1 MSKYIKVKLAEAR
14 AIIESQER
22 LDEISKKTVTSFLD
36 KTEPENDFVSGPSG
50 KQGHEKGRKLAF
62 SKLSRQPRAKVPA
75 TEEAELGEAAYSAKA
90 AKAGKDIGKPG
101 KNFAKIEKSASK
113 EYGSKESG
121 KKVAG
126 AILAKIRAKHM
137 GEEAIEEAKAPSPI
151 AGTRL
156 ISRHA
161 GMDGH
166 HAEVRYSPDYQEYQV
181 HHYNH
186 GKHLGEGPVSYHGD
200 GKEGKEDAEH
210 VANHSTTFFKV
221 KGNSLHVREEV
232 ENLDEISKKTAD
244 SYHTK
249 SQNDLDSAY
258 WNDRKEPEETRY
270 KRHDKRISGIDAVR
284 SKMSGTAKVPAT
296 EEVENL
302 DELSKKTLMN
312 YAGKAAPQSWHSS
325 PVDNKTMKKRS
336 AGIDLAYAK
345 ARPDL
350 WAQRE
355 YSYKLRRP
363 AAKVLAT
370 EETET
375 CMTDTSNGGADNITN
390 SKTGENYKTTK
401 EKTTAPSKP
410 TGTSTHVVAGKTG
423 EAYNTTSL
431 TKRIPAVES
440 AIMDIMRQN
449 VDLRRIQLEASHLTI
464 TSPEQRTDW
473 AQVEQ
478 GKMDVV
484 TYFTKYKV

>member
-156 ISRHA
+156 ISRHV
-161 GMDGH
+161 GSEGH
-166 HAEVRYSPDYQEYQV
+166 HAEVRYNPEWQEHSV
-181 HHYNH
+181 HHYH
-186 GKHLGEGPVSYHGD
+186 DGKHMGEGPVSYHGD
-200 GKEGKEDAEH
+200 GKEGREDATDTAEYTTKNFH
-210 VANHSTTFFKV
+210 VKAGK
-221 KGNSLHVREEV
+221 LMA
-232 ENLDEISKKTAD
+232 KT
-244 SYHTK
+244 
-249 SQNDLDSAY
+249 N
-258 WNDRKEPEETRY
+258 
-270 KRHDKRISGIDAVR
+270 
-284 SKMSGTAKVPAT
+284 

-302 DELSKKTLMN
+302 DELSKKTLDSYRDKAN
-312 YAGKAAPQSWHSS
+312 FQTRYSSTTDDKTKQKRRAGSGLAFS
-325 PVDNKTMKKRS
+325 KTDPEVHK
-336 AGIDLAYAK
+336 L
-345 ARPDL
+345 
-350 WAQRE
+350 E
-355 YSYKLRRP
+355 YR
-363 AAKVLAT
+363 AKVPAT
-370 EETET
+370 EEVE
-375 CMTDTSNGGADNITN
+375 CDMTDTSNGGADNITT
-390 SKTGENYKTTK
+390 SKVKK
-401 EKTTAPSKP
+401 
-410 TGTSTHVVAGKTG
+410 
-423 EAYNTTSL
+423 
-431 TKRIPAVES
+431 
-440 AIMDIMRQN
+440 
-449 VDLRRIQLEASHLTI
+449 
-464 TSPEQRTDW
+464 
-473 AQVEQ
+473 
-478 GKMDVV
+478 
-484 TYFTKYKV
+484 